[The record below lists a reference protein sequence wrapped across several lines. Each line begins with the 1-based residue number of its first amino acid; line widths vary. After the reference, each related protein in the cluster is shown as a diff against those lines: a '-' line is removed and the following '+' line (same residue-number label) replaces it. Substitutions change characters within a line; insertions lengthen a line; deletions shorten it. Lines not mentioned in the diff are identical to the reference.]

1 MTAELKPCP
10 FCGGTDISV
19 TEGETFR
26 WVNAT
31 CAECG
36 AQSGEVRV
44 AVRGVLPSDQ
54 WRAKCDAH
62 AFKAW
67 NTRAPVAVQEEARE
81 VALPQNEDQAALMA
95 LLGTNWLMQ
104 HAPHRLRPPR
114 EAGAAVDE
122 SMIDQLIRAAFDW
135 GEGCG
140 VDNVLWGEPGDSHNQ
155 MQEGDVIQIK
165 SRMLA
170 RLRSAGA
177 AAPDEGD

>member
-44 AVRGVLPSDQ
+44 TVRGVLPSDQ

-67 NTRAPVAVQEEARE
+67 NTRAPVASQEETP
-81 VALPQNEDQAALMA
+81 VAEAWVEHHKAGDNLSWDRPSGKCSPLY
-95 LLGTNWLMQ
+95 L
-104 HAPHRLRPPR
+104 HPPR
-114 EAGAAVDE
+114 E
-122 SMIDQLIRAAFDW
+122 
-135 GEGCG
+135 
-140 VDNVLWGEPGDSHNQ
+140 
-155 MQEGDVIQIK
+155 
-165 SRMLA
+165 
-170 RLRSAGA
+170 AGA
-177 AAPDEGD
+177 AAPDEGDSERV